1 MNLINK
7 QYKMKSKNILIVLLA
22 AVALIGCTKERSSTT
37 GWEYNNPE
45 NGGFQKVPYFDQE
58 TGPGL
63 ILVEGGTFTMGRSEQ
78 DVTYEWNNTPRRVTV
93 SSFYMDQFEVTNF
106 NWLEYIYWISR
117 TYEEYPMIY
126 KNALPD
132 TNCWRSPMAYNEP
145 YVEYYLRHPAYQNYP
160 VVGVSWNQANDFCKW
175 RTDRVNEFIL
185 YREGILAMNPDQAGD
200 PFSTDSYL
208 AGQYEPGEDK
218 EEKLMD
224 LNPQSGWSGKRNDL
238 GERIVRMED
247 GILLPRY
254 RLPTEA
260 EWEFAYYGLVGSMT
274 NAEDAG
280 IIENKR
286 TYPWTGHW
294 VRQDNAEFQGDIRA
308 NFVRGRG
315 DMMGAAGALNDAADI
330 TAPVDSYW
338 PNDYGLYHM
347 AGNVSE
353 WVMDVYR
360 PLSFEDFDEFR
371 PFRGNVFKT
380 KVLGNDGN
388 LDEKNLQVLYD
399 VHALKE
405 YLHEFERI
413 RYQRITASDFEP
425 QRFDSTMNNGVRK
438 NVQSRNSNSYNSG
451 DPSTIYLSSKGK
463 FTSDSLAALQGKK
476 VGDFKSDMY
485 TQEILIL
492 TELNKIVD
500 IAIEMQNGQYYKEA
514 SETIQTEI
522 FDGIFEGVSTNASLV
537 LLKTG
542 PNGEE
547 YPIDIIPMLRK
558 GMSEY
563 ITNTPGR
570 MKWREV
576 TAEENIGRRNYQ
588 NADYRD
594 VMDGD
599 FESSKDFND
608 RKDGSKKDQ
617 INKGLRDGDL
627 VMYQN
632 KHERFDLTGGDVMT
646 NDRTAWPTTL
656 ISDNSRVYK
665 GGSWRDRAYWIVGSN
680 RRFLDE
686 ELSTSTIGFRCAM
699 DRVGSPKGLGKY
711 R

>member
-7 QYKMKSKNILIVLLA
+7 QHKMKVKSLLIVFLA
-22 AVALIGCTKERSSTT
+22 TLGLMSCHQERSNVT
-37 GWEYNNPE
+37 GWEFNNPN
-45 NGGFQKVPYFDQE
+45 NGGFQKIPYFDQE

-78 DVTYEWNNTPRRVTV
+78 DVTYEWNNVPRRVTV

-106 NWLEYIYWISR
+106 NWLEYLYWIRR
-117 TYEEYPMIY
+117 TYEDYPMIY

-132 TNCWRSPMAYNEP
+132 TNCWRSPLAYNEP

-175 RTDRVNEFIL
+175 RSDRVNEYIL
-185 YREGILAMNPDQAGD
+185 IREGVLTMNPDQAGE
-200 PFSTDSYL
+200 PFSTDAYMSN
-208 AGQYEPGEDK
+208 QYHPGDDK
-218 EEKLMD
+218 ENQLTD
-224 LNPQSGWSGKRNDL
+224 LDPKTGWSGKRKDL
-238 GERIVRMED
+238 GTRIVRMED
-247 GILLPRY
+247 GILLPSY

-280 IIENKR
+280 VIENKR

-294 VRQDNAEFQGDIRA
+294 VRQDNQEFQGDIRA

-315 DMMGAAGALNDAADI
+315 DYMGAAGALNDAADI

-360 PLSFEDFDEFR
+360 PLSMEDFDEFR

-380 KVLGNDGN
+380 KVLGNDGVI
-388 LDEKNLQVLYD
+388 DEKNMQVLYD
-399 VHALKE
+399 VHGLKE

-413 RYQRITASDFEP
+413 RFQRISADEYMP
-425 QRFDSTMNNGVRK
+425 QTQDTSFNNGVRM
-438 NVQSRNSNSYNSG
+438 NVKSRNDIDFNSNE
-451 DPSTIYLSSKGK
+451 PSTVYLSSGGK
-463 FTSDSLAALQGKK
+463 DSTGN
-476 VGDFKSDMY
+476 FKSGMY
-485 TQEILIL
+485 AQEVLL
-492 TELNKIVD
+492 LKELNEIVQR
-500 IAIEMQNGQYYKEA
+500 AIEKQNDEFYKEA
-514 SETIQTEI
+514 SEIIQTEI
-522 FDGIFEGVSTNASLV
+522 FDGLFEGISNNPSLI
-537 LLKTG
+537 LIRTDELG
-542 PNGEE
+542 NE

-558 GMSEY
+558 GMSDY
-563 ITNTPGR
+563 IVNTPGR
-570 MKWREV
+570 LKWREV
-576 TAEENIGRRNYQ
+576 TAEENINRRNYK
-588 NADYRD
+588 NSDYRD
-594 VMDGD
+594 ADDGD
-599 FESSKDFND
+599 FESSEYFND
-608 RKDGSKKDQ
+608 TDGMQKK
-617 INKGLRDGDL
+617 INQGVRDGDI

-632 KHERFDLTGGDVMT
+632 KHEQYDLTG
-646 NDRTAWPTTL
+646 NEIKPKNRTSWPTTL
-656 ISDNSRVYK
+656 ISDNARVYK

-686 ELSTSTIGFRCAM
+686 DLSTATIGFRCAM
-699 DRVGSPKGLGKY
+699 DRVGSPRGLGRY

>member
-1 MNLINK
+1 MKGK
-7 QYKMKSKNILIVLLA
+7 QLLIVLLA
-22 AVALIGCTKERSSTT
+22 GLGLIACQRERSNTT
-37 GWEYNNPE
+37 GWAYNEPR

-78 DVTYEWNNTPRRVTV
+78 DVTYEWNNIPRRVSV

-106 NWLEYIYWISR
+106 NWLEYLYWIRR

-132 TNCWRSPMAYNEP
+132 TLCWRSPLAYNEP
-145 YVEYYLRHPAYQNYP
+145 YVEYYLRHPSYQNYP

-185 YREGILAMNPDQAGD
+185 IREGVLTMNPDQGGE
-200 PFSTDSYL
+200 PFTTDAYL
-208 AGQYEPGEDK
+208 ANQYHPQ
-218 EEKLMD
+218 EEQFLRD
-224 LNPQSGWSGKRNDL
+224 LNPKQGWSGKRKDL
-238 GERIVRMED
+238 GQRIVRMED

-260 EWEFAYYGLVGSMT
+260 EWEFAYYGLIGSMT
-274 NAEDAG
+274 NPEDPG
-280 IIENKR
+280 VIENRR

-294 VRQDNAEFQGDIRA
+294 VRQDDKEFQGDIRA

-315 DMMGAAGALNDAADI
+315 DYMGAAGALNDAADV

-360 PLSFEDFDEFR
+360 PLSHEDFDEFR

-380 KVLGNDGN
+380 KVLGNDGVI
-388 LDEKNLQVLYD
+388 DEKTTQIIYD
-399 VHALKE
+399 VHGIKE
-405 YLHEFERI
+405 YLHEFESKRF
-413 RYQRITASDFEP
+413 QRISAQEHIPDNTDTTSLMFEGM
-425 QRFDSTMNNGVRK
+425 RGNIR
-438 NVQSRNSNSYNSG
+438 SRNDIDYYNN
-451 DPSTIYLSSKGK
+451 PPEQVYLSKNK
-463 FTSDSLAALQGKK
+463 TKDSLELLLL
-476 VGDFKSDMY
+476 D
-485 TQEILIL
+485 
-492 TELNKIVD
+492 ELNRVVD
-500 IAIEMQNGQYYKEA
+500 QAIHMADQEFYMEA
-514 SETIQTEI
+514 SETIQTNI
-522 FDGIFEGVSTNASLV
+522 FDGLFDGVDPRFIRSDGLGN
-537 LLKTG
+537 
-542 PNGEE
+542 E
-547 YPIDIIPMLRK
+547 YPLEIIPILRK
-558 GMSEY
+558 GISEY
-563 ITNTPGR
+563 IVNTPGR
-570 MKWREV
+570 LKWREV
-576 TAEENIGRRNYQ
+576 VAEENIDRRNYR

-594 VMDGD
+594 SRDGD
-599 FESSKDFND
+599 FESSIQFGSDERKND
-608 RKDGSKKDQ
+608 INSGVRDQ
-617 INKGLRDGDL
+617 SL

-632 KHERFDLTGGDVMT
+632 DHEEYNLTGSQIKP
-646 NDRTAWPTTL
+646 NDRTSWPTTL

-665 GGSWRDRAYWIVGSN
+665 GGSWKDRAYWIVGSN

-686 ELSTSTIGFRCAM
+686 DLSQATIGFRCAM
-699 DRVGSPKGLGKY
+699 DRVGSPRGLGRY

>member
-1 MNLINK
+1 MEMQGKKLF
-7 QYKMKSKNILIVLLA
+7 VL
-22 AVALIGCTKERSSTT
+22 AVASLLLIGCGRERSNST
-37 GWEYNNPE
+37 GWEYNQPR

-78 DVTYEWNNTPRRVTV
+78 DVTYEWNNIPRRVTV

-106 NWLEYIYWISR
+106 NWLEYLYWTRR
-117 TYEEYPMIY
+117 TYEEFPMIY
-126 KNALPD
+126 HNALPD
-132 TNCWRSPMAYNEP
+132 TNAWRSPLAYNEP

-185 YREGILAMNPDQAGD
+185 IREGVLTWNPDQAGE
-200 PFSTDSYL
+200 PFTTDAYL
-208 AGQYEPGEDK
+208 ANQYHPQPSEDK
-218 EEKLMD
+218 EQQLINLDPM
-224 LNPQSGWSGKRNDL
+224 QGWSGKRKEL
-238 GERIVRMED
+238 GQRIVRMED

-274 NAEDAG
+274 NAEDPG
-280 IIENKR
+280 VIENRR

-315 DMMGAAGALNDAADI
+315 DMMGTAGALNDAADV

-360 PLSFEDFDEFR
+360 PLSHEDFDEFR

-380 KVLGNDGN
+380 KVLGNDGVI
-388 LDEKNLQVLYD
+388 DEKTGQVLYD
-399 VHALKE
+399 VFGIKE
-405 YLHEFERI
+405 YLHEFERK
-413 RYQRITASDFEP
+413 RYQRISAGDHLQKRTDTD
-425 QRFDSTMNNGVRK
+425 DSSALYNGMSMNVK
-438 NVQSRNSNSYNSG
+438 SRNDIDYYNA
-451 DPSTIYLSSKGK
+451 PPERVYLSKNK
-463 FTSDSLAALQGKK
+463 IKDSIELELL
-476 VGDFKSDMY
+476 Y
-485 TQEILIL
+485 
-492 TELNKIVD
+492 ELNRVVD
-500 IAIEMQNGQYYKEA
+500 QAIDAANNQWYMEA
-514 SETIQTEI
+514 SEIVQTNI
-522 FDGIFEGVSTNASLV
+522 FDGLFDGVDPRFDIQDNLGNT
-537 LLKTG
+537 
-542 PNGEE
+542 
-547 YPIDIIPMLRK
+547 YPLEIISELRI
-558 GMSEY
+558 GMADY
-563 ITNTPGR
+563 ILNTPGKL
-570 MKWREV
+570 KWREV
-576 TAEENIGRRNYQ
+576 TAEENINRRNYK

-594 VMDGD
+594 FVDGD
-599 FESSKDFND
+599 FESSIFYGGTTERSMQSHDV
-608 RKDGSKKDQ
+608 RK
-617 INKGLRDGDL
+617 NKVNEGIRDESL

-632 KHERFDLTGGDVMT
+632 DHEAYDLTGTPINT
-646 NDRTAWPTTL
+646 NAQAAWPTTL
-656 ISDNSRVYK
+656 ISDKSRVYK
-665 GGSWRDRAYWIVGSN
+665 GGSWRDRAFWVVGSN

-686 ELSTSTIGFRCAM
+686 DLATSTIGFRCAM
-699 DRVGSPKGLGKY
+699 DRLGSPKGLGRY

>member
-7 QYKMKSKNILIVLLA
+7 QHKMKVKSLLIVFMATLGLMS
-22 AVALIGCTKERSSTT
+22 CHKERSNVT
-37 GWEYNNPE
+37 GWEYNNPN

-78 DVTYEWNNTPRRVTV
+78 DVTYEWNNVPRRVTV

-106 NWLEYIYWISR
+106 NWLEYLYWIRR
-117 TYEEYPMIY
+117 TYEDYPMIY

-132 TNCWRSPMAYNEP
+132 TNCWRSPLAYNEP

-185 YREGILAMNPDQAGD
+185 IREGVLTMNPDQSGE
-200 PFSTDSYL
+200 PFSTDAYM
-208 AGQYEPGEDK
+208 ANQYHPGDDK
-218 EEKLMD
+218 EQQLTD
-224 LNPQSGWSGKRNDL
+224 LDPKTGWSGKRKDL
-238 GERIVRMED
+238 GTRIVRMED

-274 NAEDAG
+274 NAEDLG
-280 IIENKR
+280 VIENRR

-294 VRQDNAEFQGDIRA
+294 VRQDNQEFQGDIRA

-315 DMMGAAGALNDAADI
+315 DYMGAAGALNDAADI

-360 PLSFEDFDEFR
+360 PLSMEDFDEFR

-380 KVLGNDGN
+380 KVLGNDGMI
-388 LDEKNLQVLYD
+388 DEKNMQVLYD
-399 VHALKE
+399 VHGLKE

-413 RYQRITASDFEP
+413 RFQRISADDYMP
-425 QRFDSTMNNGVRK
+425 QVQDSTFNNGVRM
-438 NVQSRNSNSYNSG
+438 NVKSRNDIDFNSG
-451 DPSTIYLSSKGK
+451 EPSTVYLSSGGK
-463 FTSDSLAALQGKK
+463 DSTGN
-476 VGDFKSDMY
+476 FKSGMY
-485 TQEILIL
+485 AQEVLL
-492 TELNKIVD
+492 LKELNEIVER
-500 IAIEMQNGQYYKEA
+500 AIEKQNDQFYKEA
-514 SETIQTEI
+514 SEIIQTEI
-522 FDGIFEGVSTNASLV
+522 FDGIFEGISNN
-537 LLKTG
+537 
-542 PNGEE
+542 PNLILIRTDELGNE

-558 GMSEY
+558 GMSDY
-563 ITNTPGR
+563 IVNTPGR
-570 MKWREV
+570 LKWREV
-576 TAEENIGRRNYQ
+576 TAEENINRRNYK
-588 NADYRD
+588 NSDYRD
-594 VMDGD
+594 VDDGD
-599 FESSKDFND
+599 FESSEYFDD
-608 RKDGSKKDQ
+608 TDGMQKK
-617 INKGLRDGDL
+617 INQGVRDGDI

-632 KHERFDLTGGDVMT
+632 KHEQYDLMG
-646 NDRTAWPTTL
+646 NEIKPKNRTSWPTTL

-686 ELSTSTIGFRCAM
+686 DLSSATIGFRCAM
-699 DRVGSPKGLGKY
+699 DRVGSPRGMGRY

>member
-1 MNLINK
+1 MKTLIKSYQMRGNK
-7 QYKMKSKNILIVLLA
+7 LIIAIIACGLTFV
-22 AVALIGCTKERSSTT
+22 GCQRERSNVT
-37 GWEYNNPE
+37 GWEYNNPK

-78 DVTYEWNNTPRRVTV
+78 DATYEWNNIPRRVTV
-93 SSFYMDQFEVTNF
+93 SSFYIDQFEVTNF
-106 NWLEYIYWISR
+106 NWLEYLYWTGR

-132 TNCWRSPMAYNEP
+132 TNCWRSPLAFNEP

-185 YREGILAMNPDQAGD
+185 IREGVLTMNPDQSGE
-200 PFSTDSYL
+200 PFTTDSYL
-208 AGQYEPGEDK
+208 ADQYHPQ
-218 EEKLMD
+218 EENKLTN
-224 LNPQSGWSGKRNDL
+224 LNPNTGWSGKRKDL

-247 GILLPRY
+247 GILLPSY

-274 NAEDAG
+274 NPEDPG
-280 IIENKR
+280 VIENRR

-294 VRQDNAEFQGDIRA
+294 VRQDNQEFQGDIRA

-315 DMMGAAGALNDAADI
+315 DYMGAAGALNDAADV

-360 PLSFEDFDEFR
+360 PLSHEDFDEFR

-380 KVLGNDGN
+380 KVLGNDGQI
-388 LDEKNLQVLYD
+388 DTKNEQVLYD
-399 VHALKE
+399 VYGIKE
-405 YLHEFERI
+405 YLHEFERL
-413 RYQRITASDFEP
+413 RFQRISAQDHKPLNT
-425 QRFDSTMNNGVRK
+425 DSTSLTYDGMAMNVK
-438 NVQSRNSNSYNSG
+438 SRNDIDYYNH
-451 DPSTIYLSSKGK
+451 PPEQVYLSKNK
-463 FTSDSLAALQGKK
+463 AKDSLELLLLA
-476 VGDFKSDMY
+476 
-485 TQEILIL
+485 
-492 TELNKIVD
+492 ELNRVVDDAIVKAND
-500 IAIEMQNGQYYKEA
+500 QFYMEA
-514 SETIQTEI
+514 SEIIQTNI
-522 FDGIFEGVSTNASLV
+522 FDGLFDGVDPRFIRADGLGN
-537 LLKTG
+537 
-542 PNGEE
+542 E
-547 YPIDIIPMLRK
+547 YPLEVIAMLRT
-558 GMSEY
+558 GISEY
-563 ITNTPGR
+563 IVNTPGKL
-570 MKWREV
+570 KWRQV
-576 TAEENIGRRNYQ
+576 TAEENIDRHNYRNS
-588 NADYRD
+588 DYKD
-594 VMDGD
+594 YVDGD
-599 FESSKDFND
+599 FESSIQYGSDGRKND
-608 RKDGSKKDQ
+608 
-617 INKGLRDGDL
+617 INSGIRDESL

-632 KHERFDLTGGDVMT
+632 DHEEYDLVGTQLNANSQD
-646 NDRTAWPTTL
+646 AWPSTL

-665 GGSWRDRAYWIVGSN
+665 GGSWRDRAIWIVGSN

-686 ELSTSTIGFRCAM
+686 DMSSSTIGFRCAM
-699 DRVGSPKGLGKY
+699 DRLGSPRGLGRY